1 MLPKQ
6 KEMDEAIESIYEII
20 STQDAESL
28 ANDPKAKG
36 TLIVICGDHGMNE
49 VSISNSQKREPKML
63 MRID

>member
-49 VSISNSQKREPKML
+49 VSISNSQQTEPHIII
-63 MRID
+63 RID